1 MPLQVTRHAPRAV
14 EELHDATMASNLCWQ
29 PRTTSFSPRLSG
41 VDGILV
47 HIGFSPRLA
56 VRSCTC
62 PENATR
68 GGGRVRQGMAPV
80 LVVESDD
87 DVRDVLHDL
96 LTDAGC
102 EVTEA
107 TTDAAALD
115 FLAACPDGV
124 VPMCRNQDANHHRSA
139 AVFAQG
145 RPDQRLALRTQY
157 LMLASA
163 PP

>member
-1 MPLQVTRHAPRAV
+1 MSSQVAGYVTRAV
-14 EELHDATMASNLCWQ
+14 EELLDGTMASNLCWE

-68 GGGRVRQGMAPV
+68 GGGRGRQGMAPV

-96 LTDAGC
+96 LTDAAG
-102 EVTEA
+102 EA
-107 TTDAAALD
+107 TQAPTHAAP
-115 FLAACPDGV
+115 F
-124 VPMCRNQDANHHRSA
+124 
-139 AVFAQG
+139 
-145 RPDQRLALRTQY
+145 TY
-157 LMLASA
+157 
-163 PP
+163 PPPF